1 MSLGHKWRDPLTQ
14 ENAVFAI
21 LTLVDLAEM

>member
-1 MSLGHKWRDPLTQ
+1 MGLGPKWKDPLTQ